1 MSEWT
6 FETDYFKG
14 YEEGKRQAERTY
26 NLKQAEKGRQEV
38 INDIIK
44 ILYDAH
50 LTDKEAL
57 IEIMKYCGVY
67 EGEWK

>member
-1 MSEWT
+1 MNNKYLDE
-6 FETDYFKG
+6 
-14 YEEGKRQAERTY
+14 Y
-26 NLKQAEKGRQEV
+26 NKTVNMLLLIEKGRQKV

-44 ILYDAH
+44 ILYDTH

-57 IEIMKYCGVY
+57 IEIMKYCGIY

>member
-1 MSEWT
+1 MDNKYLDEHNKTINMLLSV
-6 FETDYFKG
+6 
-14 YEEGKRQAERTY
+14 
-26 NLKQAEKGRQEV
+26 EKGRQEV

>member
-1 MSEWT
+1 MNNKYLDE
-6 FETDYFKG
+6 
-14 YEEGKRQAERTY
+14 Y
-26 NLKQAEKGRQEV
+26 NKTINMLLSVEKGKQEV

-57 IEIMKYCGVY
+57 IEIMKYCDVY
-67 EGEWK
+67 EGEQK

>member
-1 MSEWT
+1 MNNKYL
-6 FETDYFKG
+6 DK
-14 YEEGKRQAERTY
+14 Y
-26 NLKQAEKGRQEV
+26 NKTINMLLSAEKGKQEV

-57 IEIMKYCGVY
+57 IEIMKYCDVY

>member
-1 MSEWT
+1 MNNKYLDE
-6 FETDYFKG
+6 
-14 YEEGKRQAERTY
+14 Y
-26 NLKQAEKGRQEV
+26 NKTINMLLSVEKGKQEV

-67 EGEWK
+67 NGEWK

>member
-1 MSEWT
+1 MNNKYLDE
-6 FETDYFKG
+6 
-14 YEEGKRQAERTY
+14 Y
-26 NLKQAEKGRQEV
+26 NKTINMLLSVEKGKQEV

-67 EGEWK
+67 EGE

>member
-1 MSEWT
+1 MNNKYLDE
-6 FETDYFKG
+6 
-14 YEEGKRQAERTY
+14 Y
-26 NLKQAEKGRQEV
+26 NKTINMLLSVEKEKQEV

-57 IEIMKYCGVY
+57 IEIMKYCDVY

>member
-1 MSEWT
+1 MNNKYLDE
-6 FETDYFKG
+6 
-14 YEEGKRQAERTY
+14 Y
-26 NLKQAEKGRQEV
+26 NKTINMLLSVEKGRQEV

-44 ILYDAH
+44 ILYDVH

>member
-1 MSEWT
+1 MNNKYLDEYNKTINMS
-6 FETDYFKG
+6 
-14 YEEGKRQAERTY
+14 
-26 NLKQAEKGRQEV
+26 LSVEKGRQEV

>member
-1 MSEWT
+1 MNNKYLDE
-6 FETDYFKG
+6 
-14 YEEGKRQAERTY
+14 Y
-26 NLKQAEKGRQEV
+26 NKTINMLLSVEKGKQEV

-50 LTDKEAL
+50 LTDKEVL

-67 EGEWK
+67 NGGNNDE

>member
-1 MSEWT
+1 MNNKYLDE
-6 FETDYFKG
+6 
-14 YEEGKRQAERTY
+14 Y
-26 NLKQAEKGRQEV
+26 NKTINMLLSVEKGKQEV

-67 EGEWK
+67 NGDNNDE

>member
-1 MSEWT
+1 MIYMNNKYLDE
-6 FETDYFKG
+6 
-14 YEEGKRQAERTY
+14 Y
-26 NLKQAEKGRQEV
+26 NKTINMLLSVEKGKQEV

-50 LTDKEAL
+50 LTDEEAL

-67 EGEWK
+67 EGK

>member
-1 MSEWT
+1 MKNKYLDKYSKT
-6 FETDYFKG
+6 I
-14 YEEGKRQAERTY
+14 
-26 NLKQAEKGRQEV
+26 NMLLSVEKGRQEV

-57 IEIMKYCGVY
+57 IEIMKYCDVY
-67 EGEWK
+67 NGGNNDE

>member
-1 MSEWT
+1 MDNKYLDEHNKTINMLLSV
-6 FETDYFKG
+6 
-14 YEEGKRQAERTY
+14 
-26 NLKQAEKGRQEV
+26 EKGRQEV

-57 IEIMKYCGVY
+57 IEIMKYCDVY
-67 EGEWK
+67 EGE

>member
-1 MSEWT
+1 MNNKYLDE
-6 FETDYFKG
+6 
-14 YEEGKRQAERTY
+14 Y
-26 NLKQAEKGRQEV
+26 NKTINMLLLVEKGRQEV

-57 IEIMKYCGVY
+57 IEIMKYCDVY
-67 EGEWK
+67 EREQK